1 MTPRQHKA
9 RHVKLHADYVLHHE
23 PDPEKGYMGR
33 SIEDLLQWSHVQ
45 TIHPDVPKTIE
56 ETLQNFYP
64 AKEQKG

>member
-1 MTPRQHKA
+1 MKVTH
-9 RHVKLHADYVLHHE
+9 Y
-23 PDPEKGYMGR
+23 PEKGYMGR